1 MLNWFNIWERLAVAL
16 PLIVVTCVTVAFMC
30 RAKEHTGAGKS
41 PQGKKKRALKPSFF
55 MLIAIYVV
63 LLYIH

>member
-30 RAKEHTGAGKS
+30 RAKEHTGGW
-41 PQGKKKRALKPSFF
+41 
-55 MLIAIYVV
+55 
-63 LLYIH
+63 

>member
-30 RAKEHTGAGKS
+30 RAKEHTG
-41 PQGKKKRALKPSFF
+41 
-55 MLIAIYVV
+55 LIRVRKARRRGR
-63 LLYIH
+63 